1 MFFPD
6 FQIALQG
13 VMTANQDLTATMMQP
28 GSIPIPHPT
37 TLQVI
42 GLAWPGRARLGR
54 QNIVTALL
62 INIFKIKIS

>member
-1 MFFPD
+1 
-6 FQIALQG
+6 

-42 GLAWPGRARLGR
+42 GLAWLGCAGPSEYR
-54 QNIVTALL
+54 YYIVNLY
-62 INIFKIKIS
+62 NFKDCH